1 MNLTKWNTFLT
12 EDIDEQ
18 PTRKDEYDTADVIVP
33 KGVDSIEKILSEKA
47 DRFKIIK
54 KIGEGKFGVVYEAEF
69 KELKSKTRLCAI
81 KVIIGAEP
89 GAITREIN
97 NYQFV
102 KDNYQNFGLRRK
114 YFPKVY
120 ETQKGTY
127 SFEPTEGNQNPPTF
141 EYGFIIME
149 ILEPIDPRIK
159 TDLMA
164 TGGVTLG
171 PGGRYDFKKIDFTER
186 DKRLFSNYKTIEKMI
201 KMTLEGSQLLSN
213 LMRNDISN
221 FVENV
226 SERAAYRFY
235 NKMYG
240 NLPEEYSKAF
250 NILVPEEEGGPPTKK
265 PVISKNWYKSIT
277 GKQGQMLFTLI
288 LIEVEKYIFPK
299 GEQPK
304 ILYMN
309 DSLKMTCYNQLYEMF
324 KKVYVKPI
332 IPGSF
337 TGKFGREIMSPQPDS
352 ALDDFPESQNIIKFL
367 NDMKQIGFSGF
378 DLHSDNVMVRP
389 DDKEL
394 VVVDLGLFKLE
405 DIAKV
410 EDSGDTTPF
419 NIFEKRNI

>member
-127 SFEPTEGNQNPPTF
+127 SFEPTESNQNPPTF

-235 NKMYG
+235 NQMYG

-250 NILVPEEEGGPPTKK
+250 NILVPE
-265 PVISKNWYKSIT
+265 
-277 GKQGQMLFTLI
+277 
-288 LIEVEKYIFPK
+288 
-299 GEQPK
+299 
-304 ILYMN
+304 
-309 DSLKMTCYNQLYEMF
+309 
-324 KKVYVKPI
+324 
-332 IPGSF
+332 
-337 TGKFGREIMSPQPDS
+337 
-352 ALDDFPESQNIIKFL
+352 
-367 NDMKQIGFSGF
+367 
-378 DLHSDNVMVRP
+378 
-389 DDKEL
+389 
-394 VVVDLGLFKLE
+394 
-405 DIAKV
+405 
-410 EDSGDTTPF
+410 
-419 NIFEKRNI
+419 